1 MPLVENNAV
10 ISNKKDVAEIL
21 STSFINVVSKFDM
34 TLNEKLLNKTEDTG
48 DLKRILSNKW
58 IIIKVLLHLVK

>member
-48 DLKRILSNKW
+48 DLIEN
-58 IIIKVLLHLVK
+58 IIKQMNNN